1 MFGPLGLSLAPYIK
15 QSRFWNRI
23 LTPFSKWYADA
34 AGYRRMGLKYDDLC
48 KMILD
53 FFFQFRSLGNCLVLE
68 ERPDVQK
75 VIIMNQLPPKEKK
88 ECNT

>member
-15 QSRFWNRI
+15 QSRFWSRI
-23 LTPFSKWYADA
+23 ITPFAIWYADA

-48 KMILD
+48 MMSLEL
-53 FFFQFRSLGNCLVLE
+53 FSPYRSSVHFPVIE

-75 VIIMNQLPPKEKK
+75 VRLRIHKD
-88 ECNT
+88 